1 MDRKS
6 VKVDQQTLREL
17 SKALAKFRDRHFKN
31 RFGSGM
37 DCLGMAITGLSLASE
52 MHFQNRT
59 TLLEVT
65 APSKEDSIPELAVLK
80 QTFEDGLLTEEDFWN
95 QVASLA
101 MAKLGI
107 VEVPEPEHFTEL
119 DLDDCLD
126 HSELHAHQQR
136 LSLIQKRND
145 VELMCKCGVNPATE
159 PHPCPYKSDVN
170 NDPDTLCTCCE
181 DCQKQCADDI

>member
-1 MDRKS
+1 MSRKL
-6 VKVDQQTLREL
+6 VKIDQQALKEL
-17 SKALAKFRDRHFKN
+17 VGGLVKFRD
-31 RFGSGM
+31 
-37 DCLGMAITGLSLASE
+37 CLSNGYEIPNMAISGLAQIAS
-52 MHFQNRT
+52 FYYDVVFD
-59 TLLEVT
+59 VT
-65 APSKEDSIPELAVLK
+65 VPVEDNNMEELATLK
-80 QTFEDGLLTEEDFWN
+80 RTYDDGLISEEEFWN

-107 VEVPEPEHFTEL
+107 VEVPEHFTEL

-145 VELMCKCGVNPATE
+145 VELLCKCGINPATE
-159 PHPCPYKSDVN
+159 PHPCPYQSDVN
-170 NDPDTLCTCCE
+170 NDSDTLCTCCE